1 VTEIEEIT
9 LETLTGAQVEHIRT
23 TYGLSRRELAL
34 MCGFPATGV
43 RIYNIEK
50 KNSWKD
56 GDREKVHVALTR
68 IMMSP
73 PRDKRG
79 RQRGETGTERAERL
93 DGMLRRRGVHA
104 NGGEDVVSTM
114 YDSSMDDDDVLVQSP
129 ENGSPIDE
137 LERRQKMILNELN
150 EEFGGR
156 TSVEV
161 RDITNSEIGVA
172 QRCRRKWWLTVYR
185 KLVLKQQDYM
195 GHRAR
200 GNRVHRA
207 LAAWYVADGQE
218 RSDPREA
225 LERAIVDD
233 WTAIVAQARVHPS
246 YVDDDQSLGD
256 LAARYQ
262 NAVTLE
268 RAMVEGYME
277 WLAAQGDDA
286 NFTVIAPESEVS
298 AVIEGEVAGEK
309 VSFRARALLDVRLR
323 RKTDGVRMFEDHKTV
338 GNFASKRKTLH
349 MDPQMLH
356 YHLLEFLNT
365 PEGEARCDG
374 AIYNMLRR
382 VKRTPQAKEP
392 FYERVEV
399 HHNSFEID
407 AYRRRLMGAA
417 RDIMRMERE
426 LDAGADHMS
435 VAYPHPMEDCSWSCD
450 FFPVCPMFD
459 DGSHVEAAIAAL
471 YEEQDPMARYDR

>member
-1 VTEIEEIT
+1 
-9 LETLTGAQVEHIRT
+9 
-23 TYGLSRRELAL
+23 
-34 MCGFPATGV
+34 
-43 RIYNIEK
+43 
-50 KNSWKD
+50 
-56 GDREKVHVALTR
+56 
-68 IMMSP
+68 
-73 PRDKRG
+73 
-79 RQRGETGTERAERL
+79 
-93 DGMLRRRGVHA
+93 
-104 NGGEDVVSTM
+104 
-114 YDSSMDDDDVLVQSP
+114 
-129 ENGSPIDE
+129 
-137 LERRQKMILNELN
+137 
-150 EEFGGR
+150 
-156 TSVEV
+156 
-161 RDITNSEIGVA
+161 
-172 QRCRRKWWLTVYR
+172 
-185 KLVLKQQDYM
+185 
-195 GHRAR
+195 
-200 GNRVHRA
+200 
-207 LAAWYVADGQE
+207 
-218 RSDPREA
+218 
-225 LERAIVDD
+225 
-233 WTAIVAQARVHPS
+233 
-246 YVDDDQSLGD
+246 
-256 LAARYQ
+256 
-262 NAVTLE
+262 
-268 RAMVEGYME
+268 
-277 WLAAQGDDA
+277 
-286 NFTVIAPESEVS
+286 
-298 AVIEGEVAGEK
+298 VAGEK